1 MITTTSR
8 TQAAPVKTRF
18 TAVADDVK
26 PTPIPDVKTLK
37 DAIPAKCFERS
48 MIRSFS
54 YVVRDL
60 IIVSG
65 LFYSAVR
72 LSQLDASP
80 LITVPLWALY
90 SFVQGC
96 FFTGLWIL
104 AHDCGH
110 DSFSDN
116 LTVNAVTGWFLHSIL
131 MVPFFSWKF
140 SHARHHRYHNH
151 MEKDTVFV
159 PHRKS
164 EVAARTAEPT
174 IMQKIMDHAA
184 ADTPLVQVG
193 ALIFHQVLGWPAYI
207 LMNAGAGPKSLTK
220 SDRAS
225 ESRYKQSH
233 LDPTSPVFTP
243 SEAPFVA
250 LSNVGLIL
258 TMSAIY
264 LASRSVGT
272 STALLAYGLPYLW
285 MNHWIVAITYLHH
298 THEKAPHYEAENWT
312 FIKGA
317 ASTVDRD
324 FGFIG
329 RHIFHGI
336 IEYHVVHHMFPRIPF
351 YHAEEATWAIAPLLG
366 ERYIQQK
373 SNFFVDLWQSFT
385 TCRYVEEGTGA
396 HAGGLVWAKN

>member
-1 MITTTSR
+1 MIQTTSR
-8 TQAAPVKTRF
+8 VQAAPVKTTL
-18 TAVADDVK
+18 TAVDDVK
-26 PTPIPDVKTLK
+26 PTPVPDVKTLK
-37 DAIPAKCFERS
+37 DAIPAHCFERS

-60 IIVSG
+60 IIVSA
-65 LFYSAVR
+65 LFYSAVW
-72 LSQLDASP
+72 LSQLDAP
-80 LITVPLWALY
+80 LHVTVPLWALY

-110 DSFSDN
+110 DSFSAN
-116 LTVNAVTGWFLHSIL
+116 LTVNAVTGWFLHSML

-164 EVAARTAEPT
+164 EARNDHT
-174 IMQKIMDHAA
+174 IMEKIMDHAA
-184 ADTPLVQVG
+184 ADTPIVTIG
-193 ALIFHQVLGWPAYI
+193 ALLFHQLLGWPAYI
-207 LMNAGAGPKSLTK
+207 LMNAGAGVKSLTR
-220 SDRAS
+220 SDRIQS
-225 ESRYKQSH
+225 SRYKQSH
-233 LDPTSPVFTP
+233 LDPTAPVFTR
-243 SEAPFVA
+243 SEAPLVA
-250 LSNVGLIL
+250 VSNLGLLI
-258 TMSAIY
+258 TMGALY

-272 STALLAYGLPYLW
+272 GTVLLAYGLPYLW

-298 THEKAPHYEAENWT
+298 THPKAPHYEAEEWT

-351 YHAEEATWAIAPLLG
+351 YHAEEATWAIAPVLG

-373 SNFFVDLWQSFT
+373 TNFFGDLWQSFT
-385 TCRYVEEGTGA
+385 NCKYVEPGTGA
-396 HAGGLVWAKN
+396 QAGGLVWSKNKSS

>member
-8 TQAAPVKTRF
+8 VQENPVKTRL
-18 TAVADDVK
+18 TAVADVHSS
-26 PTPIPDVKTLK
+26 PAVTPIPDVKTLK

-60 IIVSG
+60 IIVSA
-65 LFYSAVR
+65 LFYSAVGISR
-72 LSQLDASP
+72 LDAPWFVS
-80 LITVPLWALY
+80 VPLWALY

-116 LTVNAVTGWFLHSIL
+116 LTVNAITGWFLHSIL

-151 MEKDTVFV
+151 MDKDTVFV
-159 PHRKS
+159 PPRKS
-164 EVAARTAEPT
+164 DVESRKTQPT
-174 IMQKIMDHAA
+174 LLQKIMDHTD
-184 ADTPLVQVG
+184 ADTPIVTVA

-207 LMNAGAGPKSLTK
+207 LMNAGAGPKSLTRT
-220 SDRAS
+220 DRKTA
-225 ESRYKQSH
+225 SRYKQSH

-250 LSNVGLIL
+250 ISNLGLVM
-258 TMSAIY
+258 TMTALY
-264 LASRSVGT
+264 FASKSVGT

-285 MNHWIVAITYLHH
+285 MNHWIG
-298 THEKAPHYEAENWT
+298 KPAP
-312 FIKGA
+312 
-317 ASTVDRD
+317 
-324 FGFIG
+324 
-329 RHIFHGI
+329 
-336 IEYHVVHHMFPRIPF
+336 
-351 YHAEEATWAIAPLLG
+351 
-366 ERYIQQK
+366 
-373 SNFFVDLWQSFT
+373 
-385 TCRYVEEGTGA
+385 YV
-396 HAGGLVWAKN
+396 

>member
-1 MITTTSR
+1 MITTTAR
-8 TQAAPVKTRF
+8 VQAPAVKTRL
-18 TAVADDVK
+18 TAVADVK
-26 PTPIPDVKTLK
+26 PIPDVKTLK

-48 MIRSFS
+48 MLRSFS

-60 IIVSG
+60 IIVSS
-65 LFYSAVR
+65 LFYSAVC
-72 LSQLDASP
+72 LSRLDAP
-80 LITVPLWALY
+80 LFVTVPLWALY

-110 DSFSDN
+110 DSFSAN
-116 LTVNAVTGWFLHSIL
+116 LTVNAITGWVLHSIC

-159 PHRKS
+159 PHRKT
-164 EVAARTAEPT
+164 ELETRTREPT
-174 IMQKIMDHAA
+174 VLEKIMDHAA
-184 ADTPLVQVG
+184 ADTPLIQVG

-207 LMNAGAGPKSLTK
+207 LVNAGAGVKSLVR
-220 SDRAS
+220 SDRATA
-225 ESRYKQSH
+225 SRYKQSH
-233 LDPTSPVFTP
+233 LDPTALTFTP

-250 LSNVGLIL
+250 LSNLGL
-258 TMSAIY
+258 AIMLGGMY
-264 LASRSVGT
+264 LASKSVGGWT
-272 STALLAYGLPYLW
+272 VVLAYGLPYLW

-298 THEKAPHYEAENWT
+298 THPDAPHYEAEEWS

-317 ASTVDRD
+317 ASTVDRE

-373 SNFFVDLWQSFT
+373 TNFFGDLWEAFT
-385 TCRYVEEGTGA
+385 TCRYVEPGTGA
-396 HAGGLVWAKN
+396 QAGGLVWAKN

>member
-8 TQAAPVKTRF
+8 VQVPPVKTRL
-18 TAVADDVK
+18 TAVADVK
-26 PTPIPDVKTLK
+26 PLPDVKTLK

-54 YVVRDL
+54 YVVRDS
-60 IIVSG
+60 IIVSS
-65 LFYSAVR
+65 LFYSAVW
-72 LSQLDASP
+72 LSGLDAP
-80 LITVPLWALY
+80 LFVTVPLWALY

-110 DSFSDN
+110 DSFSAN
-116 LTVNAVTGWFLHSIL
+116 LTVNAITGWFLHSML

-164 EVAARTAEPT
+164 EVEGRKTEPT
-174 IMQKIMDHAA
+174 ILEKIMDHAA
-184 ADTPLVQVG
+184 ADTPVVTFA
-193 ALIFHQVLGWPAYI
+193 ALLFHQFFGWPAYI
-207 LMNAGAGPKSLTK
+207 FMNAGAGMKSLTQ
-220 SDRAS
+220 SDRFTS
-225 ESRYKQSH
+225 SSYKQSH
-233 LDPTSPVFTP
+233 LNPTAHVFTP

-250 LSNVGLIL
+250 LSNLGLAI
-258 TMSAIY
+258 TMGALY
-264 LASRSVGT
+264 LASKSVGGWT
-272 STALLAYGLPYLW
+272 VLLAYGLPYLW

-298 THEKAPHYEAENWT
+298 THPEAPHYEAEDWT

-317 ASTVDRD
+317 ASTVDRE

-351 YHAEEATWAIAPLLG
+351 YHAEEATLAIAPLLG

-373 SNFFVDLWQSFT
+373 SNFFTDLWESFT
-385 TCRYVEEGTGA
+385 TCKYVEQGTGA
-396 HAGGLVWAKN
+396 HAGGLVWSKNKA